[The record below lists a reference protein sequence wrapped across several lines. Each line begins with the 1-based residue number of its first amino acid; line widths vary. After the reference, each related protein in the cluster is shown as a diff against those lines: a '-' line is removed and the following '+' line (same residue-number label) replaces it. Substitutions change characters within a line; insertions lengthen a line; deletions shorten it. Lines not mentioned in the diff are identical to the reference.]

1 MANLGSRASMEKR
14 RETLTNSTGVGQI
27 YKSRDGKREDVFLAL
42 VPTDLQ
48 GIPCLGS
55 TFYFWPERIAEV
67 GD

>member
-1 MANLGSRASMEKR
+1 MSNSWRKE
-14 RETLTNSTGVGQI
+14 REALRNSTGVGLI
-27 YKSRDGKREDVFLAL
+27 YKSGDGKREDVFLAL